1 LGGGP
6 ESTSYRNIELLRDN
20 KVYRI
25 IDIYHFLVNGD
36 QSDNVGL
43 KDNDVIR
50 FRPTIKGLLLK
61 VKRPGIFEMKRRNFA
76 DLLNFASGFNEF
88 AYTVSV
94 NVLQKNSQRVESS
107 RYKVKRI

>member
-6 ESTSYRNIELLRDN
+6 GIKWSYRNIELLRDN

-43 KDNDVIR
+43 KDNVIR
-50 FRPTIKGLLLK
+50 IP
-61 VKRPGIFEMKRRNFA
+61 
-76 DLLNFASGFNEF
+76 
-88 AYTVSV
+88 AY
-94 NVLQKNSQRVESS
+94 NQRVTVEG
-107 RYKVKRI
+107 R

>member
-6 ESTSYRNIELLRDN
+6 GINGSYRNIELLRDN

-50 FRPTIKGLLLK
+50 IPAYNQRVTVEGQ

-88 AYTVSV
+88 AT
-94 NVLQKNSQRVESS
+94 LLL
-107 RYKVKRI
+107 